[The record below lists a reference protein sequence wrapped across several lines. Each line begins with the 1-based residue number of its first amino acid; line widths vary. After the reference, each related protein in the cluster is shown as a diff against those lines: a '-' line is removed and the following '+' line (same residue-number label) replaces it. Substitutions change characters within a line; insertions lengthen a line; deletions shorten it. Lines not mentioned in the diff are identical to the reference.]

1 VRQTVTACPLQLF
14 VRLRGAGG
22 GGTVIDG
29 VGVWLDDGEIEAV
42 LLVVPVFDQ
51 VLVEVQV

>member
-1 VRQTVTACPLQLF
+1 VTACPLQLF
-14 VRLRGAGG
+14 VRLRGAAG